1 MTPLLLQ
8 EKITQKFSDAILS
21 SVVAYDECTVEI
33 KRDAWQEVAHMLRYD
48 ETLAFVQCIDL
59 CGVDYLTYGLS
70 EWETTSANNSG
81 FERGV
86 IRNPENQEKILS
98 WQNPRFAVVYHLLSI
113 QHNHRLTV
121 RVFPDEN
128 TLSIDSMVTVWPAVN
143 WYEREAYDLFGIV
156 FTHHPDLRRIL
167 TDYDFSGHPFRKD
180 FPLIGNV
187 ELRYDAKT
195 ESVVYEPVSIKPRTL
210 VPKVIRQ
217 NNRDIK
223 HD

>member
-1 MTPLLLQ
+1 MTLLLLQ
-8 EKITQKFSDAILS
+8 EQINQKLADAVIS
-21 SVVAYDECTVEI
+21 SAIAYDELTIEI
-33 KRDAWQEVAHMLRYD
+33 NPSAWLKAALMLRD
-48 ETLAFVQCIDL
+48 DPSFAFEQCVDL

-70 EWETTSANNSG
+70 EWETEKANNSG

-86 IRNPENQEKILS
+86 IRDVAQQEKITP
-98 WQNPRFAVVYHLLSI
+98 WTKPRFAVVYHLLSL
-113 QHNHRLTV
+113 QRNQRLTV
-121 RVFPDEN
+121 RVFPEE
-128 TLSIDSMVTVWPAVN
+128 THLAIDSMITVWPSVN

-156 FTHHPDLRRIL
+156 FHSHPDLRRIL

-195 ESVVYEPVSIKPRTL
+195 ESVIYEPVSIKPRTL

-217 NNRDIK
+217 DNRDVNS
-223 HD
+223 